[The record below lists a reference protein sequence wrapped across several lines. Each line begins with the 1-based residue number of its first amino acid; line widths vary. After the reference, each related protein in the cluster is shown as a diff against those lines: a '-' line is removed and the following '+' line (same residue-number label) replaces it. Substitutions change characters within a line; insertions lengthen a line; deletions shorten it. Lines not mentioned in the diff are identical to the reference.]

1 MFVLILILVASVA
14 LLAALAVIAL
24 LFYRRRM
31 KTNQNGSDVKE
42 ELTQE
47 QADEITSTWNSLNH

>member
-1 MFVLILILVASVA
+1 MYALILILVVKGA
-14 LLAALAVIAL
+14 LLAALAAIAL

-31 KTNQNGSDVKE
+31 KTNKNAPDVTE